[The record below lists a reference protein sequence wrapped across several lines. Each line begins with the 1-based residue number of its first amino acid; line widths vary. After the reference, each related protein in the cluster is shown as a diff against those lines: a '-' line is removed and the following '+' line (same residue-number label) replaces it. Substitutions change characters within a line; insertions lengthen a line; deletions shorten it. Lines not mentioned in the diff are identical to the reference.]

1 MVMQNPFQR
10 LLRSILLLILMA
22 SLTGCFYWWRTYQT
36 YRQLSYF
43 DENFSITNTDSFA
56 LNFKKPRLY
65 SEDFVSLAKLR
76 PTSEEKIEQ
85 GLLWQYDFNKVDAKG
100 VLVSPEI
107 SFFVN
112 LAFNQDDH
120 IVSCTFSPLFLQIIP
135 AEFLEISIRSV
146 AKGEINKQSRQLKV
160 DTAKVDKI
168 SSALPLKQAIVA
180 KLGEPAEVTE
190 TKLEHIYI
198 YHFLLNAH
206 DIEDGYEDRA
216 LNVIKL
222 YFNKASD
229 EMVKMSGS
237 FAGLKISIDYRN
249 YKK

>member
-1 MVMQNPFQR
+1 MQNPFQR
-10 LLRSILLLILMA
+10 LLRCILLLILMA

-36 YRQLSYF
+36 YQQLGDF
-43 DENFSITNTDSFA
+43 DDNFSITNTESFA
-56 LNFKKPRLY
+56 LNFKQPRLY

-76 PTSEEKIEQ
+76 PSSEDKTEQ
-85 GLLWQYDFNKVDAKG
+85 GLLWRYEFNKVDAKG

-107 SFFVN
+107 SFFVG
-112 LAFNQDDH
+112 LAFNQDDR

-146 AKGEINKQSRQLKV
+146 AKGKINKASRQLKV
-160 DTAKVDKI
+160 DTANVDKI
-168 SSALPLKQAIVA
+168 ASALPLKQSVVA
-180 KLGEPAEVTE
+180 KLGEPVEVTE
-190 TKLEHIYI
+190 TELEQIYI

-206 DIEDGYEDRA
+206 DIEEGYEERA

-222 YFNKASD
+222 YFNKTSD

>member
-1 MVMQNPFQR
+1 MLKTFQR
-10 LLRSILLLILMA
+10 VIRGVLLLSLMA

-43 DENFSITNTDSFA
+43 DENFSITNTESFA
-56 LNFKKPRLY
+56 LNFKEPRLY

-76 PTSEEKIEQ
+76 PTSEVKTGQ
-85 GLLWQYDFNKVDAKG
+85 GLLWRYEFNKVDDKG
-100 VLVSPEI
+100 VLVLPEI

-112 LAFNQDDH
+112 LAFNQDDR

-146 AKGEINKQSRQLKV
+146 AKGEINKESRQLKV
-160 DTAKVDKI
+160 DTAQVDKI
-168 SSALPLKQAIVA
+168 SSALPLKQAVVA
-180 KLGEPAEVTE
+180 RLGEPVEVIE
-190 TKLEHIYI
+190 SNFEQIYI
-198 YHFLLNAH
+198 YHFLLTAH
-206 DIEDGYEDRA
+206 DIEEGYEDRA

-222 YFNKASD
+222 YFNKSSQ

>member
-1 MVMQNPFQR
+1 MQNPFQR
-10 LLRSILLLILMA
+10 LLRCILLLILMA

-36 YRQLSYF
+36 YQQLGDF
-43 DENFSITNTDSFA
+43 DDNFSITNTESFA
-56 LNFKKPRLY
+56 LNFKQPRLY

-76 PTSEEKIEQ
+76 PTTEVKTEQ
-85 GLLWQYDFNKVDAKG
+85 GLLWRYEFNKVDAKG

-107 SFFVN
+107 SFFVG
-112 LAFNQDDH
+112 LAFNQDDR

-146 AKGEINKQSRQLKV
+146 AKGKINKASRQLKV
-160 DTAKVDKI
+160 DTANVDKI
-168 SSALPLKQAIVA
+168 ASALPLKQSVVA
-180 KLGEPAEVTE
+180 KLGEPVEVTE
-190 TKLEHIYI
+190 TELEQIYI

-206 DIEDGYEDRA
+206 DIEEGYEERA

-222 YFNKASD
+222 YFNKTSD